1 VTAFEYLLPFVS
13 ILIGLA
19 VADLA
24 FSLHRLL
31 RARRRVRWDWL
42 PLASA
47 VLVLLLILQFW
58 WSFYI
63 IGRIEVWSS
72 YGAFLL
78 VTTSLISIFL
88 LASAALPD
96 EVPPEGIDLRL
107 YYEESQ
113 AYFWTLFA
121 VFILLSTITNAVP
134 SLGRASLGTTALFSL
149 PNLILVVLLLSLSR
163 IRSRTYHSVALVL
176 LFTVAGLL
184 WFQLR
189 LSSPT

>member
-13 ILIGLA
+13 ILIGLS

-24 FSLHRLL
+24 LSLHRLL

-58 WSFYI
+58 WSFSI

-72 YGAFLL
+72 YSAFLL
-78 VTTSLISIFL
+78 VTASLMSIFL

-96 EVPPEGIDLRL
+96 EVQSEGIDLRL
-107 YYEESQ
+107 YYEENRT
-113 AYFWTLFA
+113 YFWTLFA
-121 VFILLSTITNAVP
+121 LFILLSTITNAVP
-134 SLGRASLGTTALFSL
+134 SLGRANLGSIALFSV
-149 PNLILVVLLLSLSR
+149 PNMILVVLLLSLAR
-163 IRSRTYHSVALVL
+163 IRSRSYHTVL
-176 LFTVAGLL
+176 LLLLFVVAGLL

-189 LSSPT
+189 LNSPT